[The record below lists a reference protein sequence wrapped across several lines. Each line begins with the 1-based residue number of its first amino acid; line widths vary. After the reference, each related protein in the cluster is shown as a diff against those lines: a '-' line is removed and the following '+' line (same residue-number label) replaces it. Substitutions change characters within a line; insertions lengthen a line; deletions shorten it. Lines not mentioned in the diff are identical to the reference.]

1 MKRNR
6 FVEEL
11 QEGERFAEVFLVK
24 SSRLSETRAGKPYLI
39 VEVAD
44 KSGEISGPVW
54 DNAEKFIDI
63 CKAGNFI
70 HLKGQVQSYRDK
82 LQLRIEDIQPVDKAD
97 IFLADF
103 VPSSQFDIGEMAE
116 EIEKIITSVENK
128 WVRNLLNNFFSRS
141 DIWERFQ
148 HAPAAK
154 GIHHAYAG
162 GLIEHCLSM
171 AKLVDMM
178 AGHYQG
184 VDRSILMAGVF
195 FHDIGKLW
203 ELQDEGGLID
213 YTVSGRLKGHL
224 VMGSEMVAQEA
235 AKIKDFPQDILV
247 HIQHLILSHHGKLEF
262 GSPTLPMTPEA
273 FILSFI
279 DDLDSKMN
287 LIDQLRRKLKAD
299 GPQWTDYIRSLER
312 YLLLEPYEKQA
323 SLQQNSTEQPH
334 VQKRLF

>member
-6 FVEEL
+6 FVEEF
-11 QEGERFAEVFLVK
+11 QEGERFAEIFLVK

-39 VEVAD
+39 IEVAD
-44 KSGEISGPVW
+44 KSGEINGPVW
-54 DNAEKFIDI
+54 ENAEKFTDM

-97 IFLADF
+97 VSLADF

-128 WVRNLLNNFFSRS
+128 WVRNLLKNFFSRG
-141 DIWERFQ
+141 DIWEKFQ

-171 AKLVDMM
+171 AKLVDML

-224 VMGSEMVAQEA
+224 VMGSEMVAEEA
-235 AKIKDFPQDILV
+235 AKIKDFPQETLV

-323 SLQQNSTEQPH
+323 PLQQNSTEQPH